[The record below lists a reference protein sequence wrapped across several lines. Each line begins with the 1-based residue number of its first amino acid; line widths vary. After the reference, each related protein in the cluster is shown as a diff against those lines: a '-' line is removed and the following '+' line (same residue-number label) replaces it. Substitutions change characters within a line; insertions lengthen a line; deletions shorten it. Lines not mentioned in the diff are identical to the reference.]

1 MVPFLFPPSYT
12 KREKQTQEPIL
23 LPSEIGASPRAKTD
37 TKGDSYSRAGVVS
50 AACNQLPTGT
60 PPPPFT
66 CPAYGRKAP
75 AGATEPPPTSPI
87 YLYHSKAYQF
97 LWLLRGPALWE
108 MWWAGA
114 WGGGTGALATGKQTH
129 HASLGTWGC
138 ANILLLQTWEQPGH
152 AGSHG
157 TVMASGRGT
166 PRLLLFHPLPWA
178 RMTFSNVRKASPTS

>member
-114 WGGGTGALATGKQTH
+114 WGGDWCTCNRETNTSCQLGDLGLCQH
-129 HASLGTWGC
+129 PPPPDLGTARSCRVPWNCDGF
-138 ANILLLQTWEQPGH
+138 WEGH
-152 AGSHG
+152 
-157 TVMASGRGT
+157 
-166 PRLLLFHPLPWA
+166 P
-178 RMTFSNVRKASPTS
+178 

>member
-114 WGGGTGALATGKQTH
+114 WGGRGLVHLQQGNKHIMPAWGPGA
-129 HASLGTWGC
+129 
-138 ANILLLQTWEQPGH
+138 
-152 AGSHG
+152 
-157 TVMASGRGT
+157 V
-166 PRLLLFHPLPWA
+166 
-178 RMTFSNVRKASPTS
+178 PTSSSSRPGNSQVMQGPMEL